1 MFQFSWVFGIW
12 ECRLRRGSLQY
23 LRGVAAKTRTPGGGR
38 CSLANF
44 VLYTGLREFGL
55 AKRSGLG
62 SDRIVRKGDV
72 VETVTEVF
80 NTILEWAR
88 AGFSEV
94 NAVLGLIIAFVAAFI
109 MPVYGRIL
117 VFSLGAV
124 IVHVVAE
131 VMLPVVQGTGS
142 FKLPPLLETYFWQD
156 ALVLFIGYL
165 IIISVFF
172 LLKTMFLKK

>member
-1 MFQFSWVFGIW
+1 MACLGPQAVFAGEFRAIYGASGIW
-12 ECRLRRGSLQY
+12 FSKAVWACHLGVRG
-23 LRGVAAKTRTPGGGR
+23 RVT
-38 CSLANF
+38 
-44 VLYTGLREFGL
+44 
-55 AKRSGLG
+55 
-62 SDRIVRKGDV
+62 RKGDV
-72 VETVTEVF
+72 VETVTEIF

-124 IVHVVAE
+124 IVHIIAE

-165 IIISVFF
+165 IVISVFF
-172 LLKTMFLKK
+172 LLKTVFLKK